1 MIANM
6 PNVSR
11 NHCHKT
17 RLKTFGLIKIHHQ
30 LKNLNKKRKN
40 LIGQSRLL
48 KERHSKIFPT
58 IFLPKIITRFW
69 YHIPCF
75 QRNVFLPWMENVIL
89 WSYNFAKV
97 ETSFPSLFKTL
108 PEIAKNTRRSF
119 LKIIR
124 GRNIFQLASWY
135 SAVSSN
141 AGWLHW
147 WNWLNWW
154 NYGQLFAAC
163 GLQHYFIL
171 LGLGNF

>member
-1 MIANM
+1 M
-6 PNVSR
+6 
-11 NHCHKT
+11 
-17 RLKTFGLIKIHHQ
+17 
-30 LKNLNKKRKN
+30 NKKRKN

-89 WSYNFAKV
+89 WSSNFAKV

-108 PEIAKNTRRSF
+108 PEISKNTRRSF

-124 GRNIFQLASWY
+124 GRILFNWFLDIVEFLAMVTLVKLWSIICRMRFTALLHQL
-135 SAVSSN
+135 N
-141 AGWLHW
+141 LIIH
-147 WNWLNWW
+147 
-154 NYGQLFAAC
+154 
-163 GLQHYFIL
+163 IK
-171 LGLGNF
+171 